1 MIYPN
6 WTVGTR
12 IDFEEE
18 KIRSMCSEAKNRL
31 TADMEE
37 RLNKEECRNM
47 SMQRFALPKKREV
60 VFRGMTSYNSKQS
73 KAVLTEMMMKSKAD
87 ISLSSSDFE
96 ETKRT
101 KKIMDLI
108 VQFEDMVIAT
118 NQLTEEKMALM
129 RRLHREILKT
139 FLADPEGGDAIKF
152 THNESLLTSIAMTSS
167 SIVGF
172 SIKLAFSIFGEIFK
186 KKIKVSAV
194 KKSKGYQ
201 CLKKAAFKVWHV
213 N

>member
-6 WTVGTR
+6 WTIGTR
-12 IDFEEE
+12 IDISEENISSVCMDL
-18 KIRSMCSEAKNRL
+18 KSRL
-31 TADMEE
+31 TAAIEA
-37 RLNKEECRNM
+37 RLNKEEVRELGQ
-47 SMQRFALPKKREV
+47 QRFALPKKREV
-60 VFRGMTSYNSKQS
+60 VLRGMTSYNSKQS
-73 KAVLTEMMMKSKAD
+73 KAVLSEMMMKSKAD
-87 ISLSSSDFE
+87 IALSSSDFE
-96 ETKRT
+96 ETRRT

-108 VQFEDMVIAT
+108 LQFEDMVSAT
-118 NQLTEEKMALM
+118 CQLSDEKMVLM
-129 RRLHREILKT
+129 RRLHREILHT

-152 THNESLLTSIAMTSS
+152 THNESLLTSIAMTTS

-172 SIKLAFSIFGEIFK
+172 SLKLAFSIFGEIFK